1 MPENHVLFSS
11 PLPRTN
17 GLYPA
22 ACTSLSNAINV
33 PPNGYV
39 WSNCGCYLGTHV
51 WKKFYS
57 LIRDCGCSDPPPTSP
72 QLQTSISLLQYLA
85 VWSDFKMHSDVAP
98 WAARERWEILTSAP
112 QEPALPWNVLR
123 MRPRSQI
130 SAIIVIPAL
139 SQFWKTSVFLKM
151 IQISATHPPQRL
163 LEQTWR
169 SAPGMRNVFLQQ
181 WRAEQR
187 QLVFCYTLMHRWW

>member
-1 MPENHVLFSS
+1 MFLLMVMCDQIVAVILEH
-11 PLPRTN
+11 
-17 GLYPA
+17 
-22 ACTSLSNAINV
+22 TSGKSFTH
-33 PPNGYV
+33 
-39 WSNCGCYLGTHV
+39 WSETV
-51 WKKFYS
+51 VAVTP
-57 LIRDCGCSDPPPTSP
+57 PPPTSP

-187 QLVFCYTLMHRWW
+187 QLVFCYTLMVVKFQ